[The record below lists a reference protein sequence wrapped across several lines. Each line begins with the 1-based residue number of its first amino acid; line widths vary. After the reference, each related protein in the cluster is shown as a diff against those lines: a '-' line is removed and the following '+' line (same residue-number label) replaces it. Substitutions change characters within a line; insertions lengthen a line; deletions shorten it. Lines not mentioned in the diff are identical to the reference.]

1 MDTWASPLTTC
12 GPPEK
17 TLRIKKIMG
26 FKTAPHDRDGFGA
39 SEGGMDSKE
48 RRGMGSGGRCALEQV
63 AVSKEHR
70 GVGTRSGHWNKRRI
84 QKSGAGCGQGRGIRR
99 RDGFKIAPQ
108 DGE

>member
-1 MDTWASPLTTC
+1 MDTWASPLATC

-17 TLRIKKIMG
+17 YQRIQKIIG

-48 RRGMGSGGRCALEQV
+48 RRGMEGRALEQA
-63 AVSKEHR
+63 AVSKEHC
-70 GVGTRSGHWNKRRI
+70 GVGIRSGHWNKRRI